1 MRNRPGNIDTT
12 KPKPNIWLDRVFPMQ
27 ILLSAGLLIFLILPA
42 GLTAQNRAELTYNL
56 KYGFVKGGE
65 AKIIIKDTIYNG
77 RKAVYYFMEGRT
89 SGLTDRLYR
98 VSNIYESIVDA
109 GTYLPIKAIRNVKE
123 GSYRYYNEVFFFHAK
138 DSIFSKRTGGIKV
151 PPQLTDILSVFFYFV
166 KQDFITKT
174 ESGKYVELP
183 VINGHHISTMKIRHN
198 GIQMVDTELGKVS
211 AYILLPEVDKGKVL
225 KTSDGLTF
233 YISEKDKVPVQFDL
247 DLKVGTLRAVLSGYK
262 RNGRDVK
269 NF

>member
-1 MRNRPGNIDTT
+1 
-12 KPKPNIWLDRVFPMQ
+12 
-27 ILLSAGLLIFLILPA
+27 
-42 GLTAQNRAELTYNL
+42 
-56 KYGFVKGGE
+56 
-65 AKIIIKDTIYNG
+65 
-77 RKAVYYFMEGRT
+77 
-89 SGLTDRLYR
+89 
-98 VSNIYESIVDA
+98 
-109 GTYLPIKAIRNVKE
+109 
-123 GSYRYYNEVFFFHAK
+123 
-138 DSIFSKRTGGIKV
+138 
-151 PPQLTDILSVFFYFV
+151 
-166 KQDFITKT
+166 
-174 ESGKYVELP
+174 VELP